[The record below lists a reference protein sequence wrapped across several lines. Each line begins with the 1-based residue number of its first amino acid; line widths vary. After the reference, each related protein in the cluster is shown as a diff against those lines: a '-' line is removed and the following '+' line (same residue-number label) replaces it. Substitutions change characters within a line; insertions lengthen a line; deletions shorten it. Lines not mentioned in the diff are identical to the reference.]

1 MGDAGEA
8 LIDAESRIQ
17 ERMEEAARERA
28 ERRRQE
34 RGNPEA
40 QRAIDSLRL
49 ARIDL
54 ERQHKATAHEARR
67 HMLRQAME
75 ELDQRITTMAGA
87 LQ

>member
-17 ERMEEAARERA
+17 ERMEELARERA
-28 ERRRQE
+28 EKRRE
-34 RGNPEA
+34 ARGNPEA
-40 QRAIDSLRL
+40 QRAIESLRL

-54 ERQHKATAHEARR
+54 ERQHAATAHEARR
-67 HMLRQAME
+67 HMLQQAMS

-87 LQ
+87 LR